1 MDLPAWQVFVQ
12 DAAQR
17 ISIPLEIALLV
28 TALMITVSA
37 SVNRV
42 IATYRL
48 QSWLLAAVT
57 GLAALTELIRQQR
70 LAIFIVFVG
79 MVVLLPVALAIG
91 IRPLLIRATA
101 RTEPGR
107 LVPSAAAQADA
118 ERVWRDSSETA
129 VVTRSVDVIAFLGVM
144 AIAFLA
150 ASRLAQE
157 PARQIG
163 LLVSLALPFAGLYN
177 MLAKRDIISQIIGLL
192 VMDHGLYLAVVKVV
206 EIPTP
211 AIYFVISLYFYTL
224 ITMAI
229 LLFMLPQVRR
239 VTGQIDLD
247 EIARQ
252 SELKG

>member
-1 MDLPAWQVFVQ
+1 
-12 DAAQR
+12 
-17 ISIPLEIALLV
+17 
-28 TALMITVSA
+28 VSA

-70 LAIFIVFVG
+70 LAVFVVFVG
-79 MVVLLPVALAIG
+79 MVVLLPVALAMW

-107 LVPSAAAQADA
+107 LLPSAAAQADA

-129 VVTRSVDVIAFLGVM
+129 VVTRIVDVVAFLGVM
-144 AIAFLA
+144 AVAFLA

-157 PARQIG
+157 PAQQIG

-211 AIYFVISLYFYTL
+211 AIFFVVSLYFYTL
-224 ITMAI
+224 ITVAI

>member
-1 MDLPAWQVFVQ
+1 
-12 DAAQR
+12 
-17 ISIPLEIALLV
+17 
-28 TALMITVSA
+28 
-37 SVNRV
+37 
-42 IATYRL
+42 
-48 QSWLLAAVT
+48 
-57 GLAALTELIRQQR
+57 
-70 LAIFIVFVG
+70 
-79 MVVLLPVALAIG
+79 MVVLLPVALAMW

-107 LVPSAAAQADA
+107 LLPGAAAQADA

-129 VVTRSVDVIAFLGVM
+129 VVTRIVDVVAFLGVM
-144 AIAFLA
+144 AVAFLA
-150 ASRLAQE
+150 AGRLAQE
-157 PARQIG
+157 PAQQIG

-211 AIYFVISLYFYTL
+211 AIFFVVSLYFYTL
-224 ITMAI
+224 ITVAI